1 LLVSSSS
8 PTRVVLYTLLSG
20 DWQPGAEFHYAPEDG
35 VTLVVHD
42 PKRGGTI
49 AQKYYDR
56 GVPNDE
62 ERRLVTRDEPEVFM
76 RTLLQPS
83 RTTYYRWV
91 DESQAASDGDEGTR
105 GIVH

>member
-1 LLVSSSS
+1 MNNSS

-20 DWQPGAEFHYAPEDG
+20 DWLPGAEFHCSPEDG

-42 PKRGGTI
+42 PKRGGSI

-56 GVPNDE
+56 GIGNDA
-62 ERRLVTRDEPEVFM
+62 ERRLVTRDEPEMFM

-83 RTTYYRWV
+83 QSTFYRWV
-91 DESQAASDGDEGTR
+91 DESTAGTVAEDS
-105 GIVH
+105 GA